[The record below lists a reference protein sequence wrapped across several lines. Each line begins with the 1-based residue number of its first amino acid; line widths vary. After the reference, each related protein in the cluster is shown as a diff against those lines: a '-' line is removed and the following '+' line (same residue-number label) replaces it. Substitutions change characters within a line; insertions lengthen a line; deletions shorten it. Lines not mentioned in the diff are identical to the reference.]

1 MKEAKVSNF
10 LIGLLKTIKPEF
22 EIKNET
28 LISDLDL
35 EDIDFTE
42 IAVECEDEFEIIL
55 DELHIEKLKTVEEI
69 INYIETE
76 IKYKE

>member
-1 MKEAKVSNF
+1 MKESKVSTF
-10 LIGLLKTIKPEF
+10 LINLLKTIRPDI
-22 EIKNET
+22 EIKRET
-28 LISDLDL
+28 MVVALEL

-55 DELHIEKLKTVEEI
+55 DELHIEKLSTVEDI

-76 IKYKE
+76 VKYKE